1 MNQIK
6 PSPNRLC
13 RFTRLGLGAL
23 LFTPLIVTSQPHFA
37 SPIGKATFFRIGVEI
52 LFVFYT
58 ALVFQDRRFLPPR
71 SPLLWSVVAY
81 LALFLVATVVSLDR
95 SRSWWGTPDRMEGA
109 FAILHY
115 GAFFIMLAG
124 ILRTQK
130 DWVVFFNIS
139 VAVSVLIA
147 VYALEERITQGWPGV
162 TSTMDAP
169 PFLAAYTLIHVFLAA
184 LIIHWA
190 TTAKEHGARTRIT
203 LGWGVAALG
212 LNLLTLFLAGERGAI
227 VGLGASLL
235 ALSVAV
241 LIFRVGRPP
250 VRWTA
255 KGLIVLLILA
265 PFILHYARGTK
276 ILRRSY
282 ALERLAQVSLNDKNT
297 ITRLINLGVSWRA
310 FKARP
315 VFGYGPELFFVAY
328 NRNFNPEQ
336 LSHEQGWVD
345 RAHNKLADVL
355 VMQGL
360 VGLVSYLGIF
370 VAAGW
375 LLYGALK
382 RKGTDT
388 SSLLVTFGLLVA
400 YFVQNLFLFDTP
412 ASHMM
417 FYAVLA
423 WVTFLAQ
430 ETPAPSPTLPS
441 AHPRRNELRP
451 RLTAKQQAL
460 LALLS
465 IVMVVSI
472 FNFNVKAFTQF
483 RSGQEASSSIGDPQ
497 RFFDKVGAVLSYRS
511 WLTNDVVGA
520 LADVLTEN
528 GKARDAA
535 YSQPAEQ
542 VAAELE
548 KQIADKDLDPRT
560 YIRLG
565 ALYNLMADVNRSSL
579 PKAETV
585 LEALIQLAPKWPES
599 YDALGETYL
608 LEGRND
614 EALAFFRKAVEINP
628 DNGVALWMYA
638 FPLIWTHHEQEGRAE
653 LEAAIRHYDY
663 HNPDDLKRLVNAF
676 YQFKDLPK
684 AIQFEEELVQFEP
697 ADAAHRYTLA
707 ILYKSSGNRLKA
719 LEEMQI
725 AAQLDPRYGAA
736 IGDFQRESPP

>member
-1 MNQIK
+1 
-6 PSPNRLC
+6 
-13 RFTRLGLGAL
+13 
-23 LFTPLIVTSQPHFA
+23 
-37 SPIGKATFFRIGVEI
+37 
-52 LFVFYT
+52 
-58 ALVFQDRRFLPPR
+58 
-71 SPLLWSVVAY
+71 
-81 LALFLVATVVSLDR
+81 
-95 SRSWWGTPDRMEGA
+95 MEGA
-109 FAILHY
+109 FAVLHY

-124 ILRTQK
+124 VLRTQK

-162 TSTMDAP
+162 HSTMDAP
-169 PFLAAYTLIHVFLAA
+169 PFLAAYALIHVFLAA

-190 TTAKEHGARTRIT
+190 TTAKGHGARTHIAQW
-203 LGWGVAALG
+203 WGVAALG

-241 LIFRVGRPP
+241 LIFRIGRPS

-255 KGLIVLLILA
+255 KVLIVLLILA
-265 PFILHYARGTK
+265 PFILHSARGSK
-276 ILRRSY
+276 ILRTSY
-282 ALERLAQVSLNDKNT
+282 ALKRLAKVSLNDKTT

-360 VGLVSYLGIF
+360 VGLASYLGIF
-370 VAAGW
+370 LAAVW
-375 LLYGALK
+375 ILYRALK

-388 SSLLVTFGLLVA
+388 FSLLVTFGLLVA

-430 ETPAPSPTLPS
+430 ETPASSPT
-441 AHPRRNELRP
+441 AHPRRNGLRP
-451 RLTAKQQAL
+451 KLTAKQQAL

-465 IVMVVSI
+465 IAMVVSI

-483 RSGQEASSSIGDPQ
+483 WSGQEASSSLGDPQ
-497 RFFDKVGAVLSYRS
+497 RFSDRVGAVLSCRS

-520 LADVLTEN
+520 LADVLTQS

-535 YSQPAEQ
+535 YLQPAAQ

-548 KQIADKDLDPRT
+548 RQIADKDLDPRT

-614 EALAFFRKAVEINP
+614 EALALFRKAVEINP

-638 FPLIWTHHEQEGRAE
+638 FPLIWTHHEQEGRGE
-653 LEAAIRHYDY
+653 LEEAIRHYDY
-663 HNPDDLKRLVNAF
+663 HNPDDLKRLVNTF

-736 IGDFQRESPP
+736 IGDFQREGPQ